1 MEITNGSLKRLLLID
16 GGFLLFKTVP
26 NKVLTETELM
36 YSVNPEKTLQETYD
50 LIDWYITEKIFKP
63 VKLDYFVGF
72 VDGSRANN
80 FRTQISESYK
90 SNRIGKELPKY
101 FKEAKEYLQT
111 KWNFC
116 MPEGIEVDDALLIT
130 ENRLKNDYEVII
142 ACQDKDILFTEGN
155 RYNPVKDE
163 WSECSSTKEQYIFWK
178 SMICGD
184 QADAVTGI
192 FGKGEKYFEK
202 IIKVYKQDTPIHSII
217 LHAYIENY
225 GEYKGI
231 EEFYKNYKLLKILR
245 EKEDFVIPEI
255 QSVNKQSVESII
267 IPEF

>member
-1 MEITNGSLKRLLLID
+1 MQKIVLID
-16 GGFLLFKTVP
+16 GGMLLWKTVP

-36 YSVNPEKTLQETYD
+36 YMNPEKTLKETYD

-63 VKLDYFVGF
+63 VKPDYFIGF

-111 KWNFC
+111 KWNFS

-130 ENRLKNDYEVII
+130 ENRLKNNYEVII
-142 ACQDKDILFTEGN
+142 ACQDKDILNTEGV

-163 WSECSSTKEQYIFWK
+163 FLICPAHQEYTFFWK
-178 SMICGD
+178 SMVVGD
-184 QADAVTGI
+184 TADGVNFCPYPSNSVKPQQIMLEAIPSQA
-192 FGKGEKYFEK
+192 
-202 IIKVYKQDTPIHSII
+202 
-217 LHAYIENY
+217 
-225 GEYKGI
+225 
-231 EEFYKNYKLLKILR
+231 
-245 EKEDFVIPEI
+245 
-255 QSVNKQSVESII
+255 
-267 IPEF
+267 

>member
-1 MEITNGSLKRLLLID
+1 MSKVCLID
-16 GGFLLFKTVP
+16 GGMLLWKTVP
-26 NKVLTETELM
+26 NRVLTETELM
-36 YSVNPEKTLQETYD
+36 YMSPEKTLQETYD

-63 VKLDYFVGF
+63 VNPDYFIGF

-80 FRTQISESYK
+80 FRTQVSDSYK

-130 ENRLKNDYEVII
+130 ENRLKNDYQVII
-142 ACQDKDILFTEGN
+142 ACQDKDILNTEGV

-163 WSECSSTKEQYIFWK
+163 WIECSNTREEYAFWR
-178 SMICGD
+178 SMITGD
-184 QADAVTGI
+184 TADAVVGI

-202 IIKVYKQDTPIHSII
+202 LLKLYAEKDEALHSII

-245 EKEDFVIPEI
+245 EKEDFIIPEI
-255 QSVNKQSVESII
+255 QSINKQSVEPMI